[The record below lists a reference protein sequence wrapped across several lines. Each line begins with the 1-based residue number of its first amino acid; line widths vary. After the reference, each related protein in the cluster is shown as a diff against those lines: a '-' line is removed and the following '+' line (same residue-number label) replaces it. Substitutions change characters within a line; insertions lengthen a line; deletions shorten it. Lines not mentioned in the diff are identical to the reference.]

1 MVDVLSIKLAANLAM
16 PLLQDPKTLDMM
28 YKLYYEKLRAARSAD
43 AVEGTP
49 EGIVADFWL
58 DSRTAG
64 TNLSDYRWNKY
75 TT

>member
-1 MVDVLSIKLAANLAM
+1 METIQAYHHHPFNRKEKRM
-16 PLLQDPKTLDMM
+16 
-28 YKLYYEKLRAARSAD
+28 KLYYEKLRSARSAD